1 MNTLLSQPSF
11 LTLFCYDYVLLSQS
25 FILRL
30 FCYEHTVLSQPPI
43 CTLFCYEH
51 SLLSQPSI
59 LTLLCTSAP
68 VNRHPLTSRCDIK
81 QLGSLGPVLNMT
93 KVSQQTESVSMGVLL
108 NIYQQ
113 NFKCEVSVSV
123 IYTNKSLTPYAF
135 CRHLLH
141 PHLPFRADVH
151 CNISITVIVRRPV
164 RCGLIKQ
171 KIAVLS
177 QVRP

>member
-1 MNTLLSQPSF
+1 MWRILIITRSNIALSFKRGNDNTQEHSFWRTCCFICFLMNILLSQPSF
-11 LTLFCYDYVLLSQS
+11 LTLFCYEYILLKQS

-30 FCYEHTVLSQPPI
+30 FCYEHTVLSQPPV

-113 NFKCEVSVSV
+113 NFKCKISVSV
-123 IYTNKSLTPYAF
+123 I
-135 CRHLLH
+135 
-141 PHLPFRADVH
+141 
-151 CNISITVIVRRPV
+151 
-164 RCGLIKQ
+164 
-171 KIAVLS
+171 
-177 QVRP
+177 